1 MSLYTA
7 VIVEPRK
14 HTALEFVLRNF
25 LTNLSAEWKIIVFHG
40 TENIAFVNAIVT
52 SLRTNR
58 ISMVNLHVRNLTLPS
73 YSRLLTTPA
82 FYQHIPT
89 EMFLVFQTDTMIFA
103 EQKDLIN
110 TFLHYDY
117 VGAPWHG
124 APTSRAGLR
133 IGNGG
138 LSLRRKSKMLEII
151 RTEPYLGE
159 PEDVYFCNSRVP
171 LNVPSVDEAMQFSV
185 EHIFHPTSFG
195 CHKPWVSH
203 HVGVLST
210 LYPGVIKLQYLNT
223 HVPPNDTSSHVPK
236 NITPRISIKTLPR
249 TIL

>member
-1 MSLYTA
+1 MSSYTA

-14 HTALEFVLRNF
+14 HKALEFVLRNF
-25 LTNLSAEWKIIVFHG
+25 LTNLSAEWNIIVFHG
-40 TENIAFVNAIVT
+40 TENIEFVKAIIL

-73 YSRLLTTPA
+73 YSRLLTTAA
-82 FYQHIPT
+82 FYEHIPT
-89 EMFLVFQTDTMIFA
+89 EMFLVFQTDVMIFA
-103 EQKDLIN
+103 EQKGLIN
-110 TFLHYDY
+110 KFLHYDY

-124 APTSRAGLR
+124 TPTSRAGLR
-133 IGNGG
+133 VGNGG

-171 LNVPSVDEAMQFSV
+171 LNVPPVDEAMQFSV

-195 CHKPWVSH
+195 CHKPWVSN
-203 HVGVLST
+203 HVDSLSK
-210 LYPGVIKLQYLNT
+210 LYPGVIELQYLNKY
-223 HVPPNDTSSHVPK
+223 VPPKGKSSHPLHK
-236 NITPRISIKTLPR
+236 FTPRLQ
-249 TIL
+249 